1 MKKKKKKTLL
11 IKDTKLCDKA
21 KNEMAPLLE
30 QLYYGDI
37 KPGLERSTPAYQKV
51 IDRLS
56 AQEEKIFTLLGKEN
70 KALFTDYLE
79 EGQQDLLDVARIES
93 FSQGYRLGARL
104 MLAAFVEGD
113 LSFPVKL

>member
-1 MKKKKKKTLL
+1 
-11 IKDTKLCDKA
+11 
-21 KNEMAPLLE
+21 MAPLLE

-37 KPGLERSTPAYQKV
+37 KPGLERSTPAYQEV

-56 AQEEKIFTLLGKEN
+56 AQEKKIFTLLGKEN

-79 EGQQDLLDVARIES
+79 EGQQDLLDVASIES
-93 FSQGYRLGARL
+93 FSQGYRLGVRL